1 MTVLDRIETAFW
13 KFIKFG
19 SNMYDFASKFS
30 QGLSYDDFHTRHG
43 SETHRRRW
51 DAVYDRV
58 QLTPDRVVLL
68 NGFTRQMKVLC
79 LAGAWCGDC
88 VNQCPIF
95 DHIAAA
101 SSVIDLRFID
111 RDADE
116 HVRASLSVNGG
127 ARVPV
132 LLWLNEEGQEVSRFG
147 DRTLSRYRELAATQ
161 LGASCPTGLVPP
173 DDSATAAVT
182 REWIDEFE
190 RVHLIL
196 RLSPKYREQYGD

>member
-1 MTVLDRIETAFW
+1 MPVDWQHAHASAFNYQTFLDKYATPE
-13 KFIKFG
+13 
-19 SNMYDFASKFS
+19 
-30 QGLSYDDFHTRHG
+30 Q
-43 SETHRRRW
+43 RRRW
-51 DAVYDRV
+51 DAMHSHVS
-58 QLTPDRVVLL
+58 LTSDQRALL
-68 NGFTRQMKVLC
+68 ASFVRPMPVLC

-95 DHIAAA
+95 DHIASA

-116 HVRASLSVNGG
+116 QVRSALMINGG
-127 ARVPV
+127 GRVPV

-147 DRTLSRYRELAATQ
+147 DRTLSRYRELAATH
-161 LGASCPTGLVPP
+161 LGASCPTGLVLP

-182 REWIDEFE
+182 REWLEEFE

>member
-1 MTVLDRIETAFW
+1 MPVDWNHIHASALTYRGFLDGYATPDQR
-13 KFIKFG
+13 K
-19 SNMYDFASKFS
+19 
-30 QGLSYDDFHTRHG
+30 
-43 SETHRRRW
+43 RW
-51 DAVYDRV
+51 DALHARV
-58 QLTPDRVVLL
+58 TLTDGQKTLLASFVRPMPVV
-68 NGFTRQMKVLC
+68 C

-116 HVRASLSVNGG
+116 NVRSALSINGG
-127 ARVPV
+127 NRVPV
-132 LLWLNEEGQEVSRFG
+132 LVWLNEEGQEVSRFG
-147 DRTLSRYRELAATQ
+147 DRTLSRYRELAATH
-161 LGASCPTGLVPP
+161 LGPSCPTGLVPP
-173 DDSATAAVT
+173 DDSATAEVT

-190 RVHLIL
+190 RVHWIL